1 MSFLVPTQGHSPAS
15 VARCATGRSKMIAK
29 KLIVVRR
36 LSILAVC
43 LAVLAS
49 ADGPPGTNHRKQ
61 QSPPIKLGTSGSNVK
76 DINSRFCCTGTLG
89 SLVKSGTT
97 TYILSNNH
105 VLARSNAAALGEA
118 IMQRGYVDTVPTCST
133 TGTIH
138 VANLSKF
145 VKINFGGTARNTVD
159 AAIAKTISRQVSSTI
174 LDIGTVST
182 TTVPPALNMAVTK
195 SGRTT
200 GKTFGTINSLNVTV
214 NVGGYGPCGT
224 GTQTAKFVN
233 QFLIGPGSFSGA
245 GDSGSLIVK
254 KVPAGTKPNPVGLLF
269 AGSST
274 VTVANPISA
283 VLTAFGVGF
292 TGLPASAEELR
303 NAMPEP
309 ADPRIDA
316 ASQVKDRYDD
326 YLLTLP
332 EVVGHGVGY
341 SSSGSGVAV
350 IQLFMRTATQEA
362 RQAAPSQIEGVP
374 VEIVEIGEI
383 HVIPN
388 CGK

>member
-1 MSFLVPTQGHSPAS
+1 
-15 VARCATGRSKMIAK
+15 MIAK
-29 KLIVVRR
+29 KLIAVRG

-89 SLVKSGTT
+89 SLVNSGTT

-118 IMQRGYVDTVPTCST
+118 IMQRGYVDTVPTCSR
-133 TGTIH
+133 TGTIT

-145 VKINFGGTARNTVD
+145 VKINFGGTANTVD
-159 AAIAKTISRQVSSTI
+159 AALAKTISGQVSSTI
-174 LDIGTVST
+174 LDIGTVSSA
-182 TTVPPALNMAVTK
+182 TVPPALNMAVTK

-200 GKTFGTINSLNVTV
+200 GQTFGTINSVNVTV
-214 NVGGYGPCGT
+214 NVGGYGPCGM

-292 TGLPASAEELR
+292 TGLAASAEELR
-303 NAMPEP
+303 NAMPELV
-309 ADPRIDA
+309 DPQIDA
-316 ASQVKDRYDD
+316 ATQVKDRYDD

-332 EVVGHGVGY
+332 EMVGHGVGY

-374 VEIVEIGEI
+374 VEIVETGEI